1 MREVIKCSLK
11 PKFWLQ
17 VHRINPE
24 PCNFKIKKKLKL
36 LLFRIFLKIESGL
49 GNSCQFNQN
58 LVKFQVNEYLIYM

>member
-1 MREVIKCSLK
+1 
-11 PKFWLQ
+11 LQ

-36 LLFRIFLKIESGL
+36 LLFRIFLKIE
-49 GNSCQFNQN
+49 FNQS